1 MRHERVHL
9 ILNKCKY
16 CLSVSQVT
24 RLWKEWGDCLKSSIL
39 LSMCIG
45 CFAEIG
51 VEGWL
56 TDRSG
61 YWAMRFHRDEQSD
74 ASDPHVFVD
83 YGRGMPNGQSALL
96 KSRKHLPR
104 KDAETQWN
112 RLIEIGWTQVFSP
125 VWGQGV
131 EP

>member
-16 CLSVSQVT
+16 CLSVSRVT
-24 RLWKEWGDCLKSSIL
+24 RRWKEEGDYLKSPSL

-45 CFAEIG
+45 CFADVG

-61 YWAMRFHRDEQSD
+61 YSAMRFHRDEQSD
-74 ASDPHVFVD
+74 ASDPRVFVD
-83 YGRGMPNGQSALL
+83 YGRGMPNGQPALL
-96 KSRKHLPR
+96 KSRKHLSR

-112 RLIEIGWTQVFSP
+112 RLIEIGWMQVSP
-125 VWGQGV
+125 VWGQGI

>member
-9 ILNKCKY
+9 ILSKCKY
-16 CLSVSQVT
+16 CLPVSRVT
-24 RLWKEWGDCLKSSIL
+24 RCWKEEGEDLKRSTL
-39 LSMCIG
+39 LPMCIG
-45 CFAEIG
+45 CFADVG

-56 TDRSG
+56 TDSCG

-74 ASDPHVFVD
+74 ASDPRIFVD
-83 YGRGMPNGQSALL
+83 YGRGMPHGQSALL

-112 RLIEIGWTQVFSP
+112 RLIEIGWTQVAP

>member
-1 MRHERVHL
+1 MRHERVHF
-9 ILNKCKY
+9 ILSNCKY
-16 CLSVSQVT
+16 CLPVSRVT
-24 RLWKEWGDCLKSSIL
+24 RCWKKEGDYLLPLIL
-39 LSMCIG
+39 TSMCIA
-45 CFAEIG
+45 CFADVG

-56 TDRSG
+56 ADHSG

-74 ASDPHVFVD
+74 ANDPRVFVD
-83 YGRGMPNGQSALL
+83 YGRGMPNGQPALL
-96 KSRKHLPR
+96 KSRKHLLR

-112 RLIEIGWTQVFSP
+112 RLIEIGWSQVAP

>member
-1 MRHERVHL
+1 MPL
-9 ILNKCKY
+9 IL
-16 CLSVSQVT
+16 T
-24 RLWKEWGDCLKSSIL
+24 
-39 LSMCIG
+39 SMCIG
-45 CFAEIG
+45 CFADVG

-74 ASDPHVFVD
+74 ANDPRVFVD
-83 YGRGMPNGQSALL
+83 YGRGMPHGQSALL

-112 RLIEIGWTQVFSP
+112 RLIEMGWTQVAP
-125 VWGQGV
+125 VWGQGLD
-131 EP
+131 P

>member
-1 MRHERVHL
+1 ML
-9 ILNKCKY
+9 P
-16 CLSVSQVT
+16 
-24 RLWKEWGDCLKSSIL
+24 
-39 LSMCIG
+39 MCIG
-45 CFAEIG
+45 CFADVG

-56 TDRSG
+56 ADSCG

-74 ASDPHVFVD
+74 ASDPRIFVD
-83 YGRGMPNGQSALL
+83 YGRGMPHGQSALL

-112 RLIEIGWTQVFSP
+112 RLIEIGWTQVAP

>member
-1 MRHERVHL
+1 M
-9 ILNKCKY
+9 
-16 CLSVSQVT
+16 
-24 RLWKEWGDCLKSSIL
+24 
-39 LSMCIG
+39 SMG
-45 CFAEIG
+45 CFADVG

-56 TDRSG
+56 TDRCG

-74 ASDPHVFVD
+74 EDDPRIFVD
-83 YGRGMPNGQSALL
+83 YGRGMPNGQSAFL

-112 RLIEIGWTQVFSP
+112 RLIEIGWTQVPP
-125 VWGQGV
+125 VWGQGI

>member
-1 MRHERVHL
+1 MQ
-9 ILNKCKY
+9 I
-16 CLSVSQVT
+16 LSVCIT
-24 RLWKEWGDCLKSSIL
+24 RYEALKGRGRLSKISSL

-45 CFAEIG
+45 CFADVG

-74 ASDPHVFVD
+74 ASDPRVFVD
-83 YGRGMPNGQSALL
+83 YGRGMPNGSKPALL
-96 KSRKHLPR
+96 KSRKHLSR

-112 RLIEIGWTQVFSP
+112 RLIEIGWTQVSP
-125 VWGQGV
+125 VWGPGI